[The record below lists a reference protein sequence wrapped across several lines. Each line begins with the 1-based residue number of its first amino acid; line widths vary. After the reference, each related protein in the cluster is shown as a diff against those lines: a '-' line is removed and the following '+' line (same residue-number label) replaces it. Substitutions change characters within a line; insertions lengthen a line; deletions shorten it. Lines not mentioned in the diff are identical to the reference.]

1 MNWKRIFAVGTPI
14 VVAAVA
20 VVFVAKSCSNTGNS
34 VSNSNDA
41 ILKEIV
47 DAKALIESVGKQNR
61 ALRDSVAFYKD
72 QAGMWR
78 DSTDFYKE
86 GLHDCEESKKSRKI
100 VNPVNPS
107 PKPVV
112 KPKPIPRKDIENA
125 PETNINISK
134 DSENNRNIVVNNK
147 EQGTA
152 KTEISLS
159 EGSVNNGNILVNN
172 GGVMNVYDNKYAI
185 DSLRNAVDSLAQQN
199 KKPSASASSVVTVK
213 VRKRYY
219 RTR

>member
-47 DAKALIESVGKQNR
+47 DAKGLIESVGKQNR
-61 ALRDSVAFYKD
+61 ELRDSVAFYKD

-78 DSTDFYKE
+78 DSTDFYKD
-86 GLHDCEESKKSRKI
+86 GLRDCEKSKKSTRRK
-100 VNPVNPS
+100 VNPVTPA

-112 KPKPIPRKDIENA
+112 KPKQDVKNDLGTTI
-125 PETNINISK
+125 TLSK
-134 DSENNRNIVVNNK
+134 ESENVGNILVNNEK
-147 EQGTA
+147 GNA
-152 KTEISLS
+152 VSKTEISLR
-159 EGSVNNGNILVNN
+159 EGSVNSGNILVNN
-172 GGVMNVYDNKYAI
+172 GGVMNIYDDQNSI
-185 DSLRNAVDSLAQQN
+185 DSLRNAVDTLIQQN

>member
-1 MNWKRIFAVGTPI
+1 MNWKKVLTVGSPI
-14 VVAAVA
+14 VIA
-20 VVFVAKSCSNTGNS
+20 VVITALITKSCSGT
-34 VSNSNDA
+34 SNSEAESYDA

-47 DAKALIESVGKQNR
+47 DAKGLIESVGKQNR

-78 DSTDFYKE
+78 DSTDFYKD
-86 GLHDCEESKKSRKI
+86 GLRDCEKSKKSTRRK
-100 VNPVNPS
+100 VNPVTPA

-112 KPKPIPRKDIENA
+112 KPRQDVRNDLGTTI
-125 PETNINISK
+125 TLSK
-134 DSENNRNIVVNNK
+134 ESENVGNILVNNEK
-147 EQGTA
+147 GNA
-152 KTEISLS
+152 VSKTEISLR
-159 EGSVNNGNILVNN
+159 EGSVNSGNILVNN
-172 GGVMNVYDNKYAI
+172 GGVMNIYDDQNSI
-185 DSLRNAVDSLAQQN
+185 DSLRNAVDSLIQQN

>member
-112 KPKPIPRKDIENA
+112 KPKPVPRKDIENA

-199 KKPSASASSVVTVK
+199 KKPSASASSVVMVK

>member
-1 MNWKRIFAVGTPI
+1 MNWKKVLTVGSPI
-14 VVAAVA
+14 VIA
-20 VVFVAKSCSNTGNS
+20 VVITALITKSCSGT
-34 VSNSNDA
+34 SNSEAESYDA

-47 DAKALIESVGKQNR
+47 DAKNLVHSVGERNR
-61 ALRDSVAFYKD
+61 ELRDSVAFYKD
-72 QAGMWR
+72 QAGLWR

-112 KPKPIPRKDIENA
+112 KPKPVPRKDIENA

-147 EQGTA
+147 EQGAA

-159 EGSVNNGNILVNN
+159 EGSVNSGNILVNN
-172 GGVMNVYDNKYAI
+172 GGVMNIYDDQNSI
-185 DSLRNAVDSLAQQN
+185 DSLRNAVDSLIQQN

>member
-1 MNWKRIFAVGTPI
+1 MNWKKVLTVGSPI
-14 VVAAVA
+14 VIA
-20 VVFVAKSCSNTGNS
+20 VVITALITKSCSGT
-34 VSNSNDA
+34 SNSEAESYDA

-47 DAKALIESVGKQNR
+47 DAKNLVHSVGERNR
-61 ALRDSVAFYKD
+61 ELRDSVAFYKD
-72 QAGMWR
+72 QAGLWR
-78 DSTDFYKE
+78 DSTDFYKD
-86 GLHDCEESKKSRKI
+86 GLRDCEKSKKSRKI

-112 KPKPIPRKDIENA
+112 KPKPVLRKDIENA

-185 DSLRNAVDSLAQQN
+185 DSLRNAVDSLIQQN

>member
-47 DAKALIESVGKQNR
+47 DAKGLIESVGKQNR

-112 KPKPIPRKDIENA
+112 KPKPVPRKDIENA

-134 DSENNRNIVVNNK
+134 DSENNRNIGK
-147 EQGTA
+147 FYI
-152 KTEISLS
+152 K
-159 EGSVNNGNILVNN
+159 
-172 GGVMNVYDNKYAI
+172 
-185 DSLRNAVDSLAQQN
+185 
-199 KKPSASASSVVTVK
+199 
-213 VRKRYY
+213 
-219 RTR
+219 